1 MSRIM
6 LAFDTTTEA
15 CSVALFD
22 GAEIHSHRFH
32 NTREHAVRLLP
43 MIQELLASSGVSRR
57 DIDAIAFAR
66 GPGSFT
72 GCRIATATAQGL
84 GYALDRPLVPVST
97 LETLAEGGRRELG
110 LSHVA
115 VAVDARMQEVY
126 WACFARD
133 GLQWQVEVAESV
145 CPPDQVAVPADGRWV
160 GIGTGWAV
168 YNDALAYRCPMVGR
182 HFGRHLPDAQD
193 VVSLA
198 LPRMARGET
207 VSANDVEPVYLR
219 DKVALTTAERAKP

>member
-1 MSRIM
+1 M

-72 GCRIATATAQGL
+72 GRPLGGYRHGL
-84 GYALDRPLVPVST
+84 GGVQRRP
-97 LETLAEGGRRELG
+97 
-110 LSHVA
+110 H
-115 VAVDARMQEVY
+115 
-126 WACFARD
+126 
-133 GLQWQVEVAESV
+133 
-145 CPPDQVAVPADGRWV
+145 
-160 GIGTGWAV
+160 
-168 YNDALAYRCPMVGR
+168 
-182 HFGRHLPDAQD
+182 
-193 VVSLA
+193 
-198 LPRMARGET
+198 
-207 VSANDVEPVYLR
+207 
-219 DKVALTTAERAKP
+219 